1 MWIINPAFFFFF
13 QEQGFHISC
22 ADSPLSLM
30 LESHIAQQGHI
41 TFVLLDKEETG
52 ECLSS
57 DMST

>member
-1 MWIINPAFFFFF
+1 MSIINPAFF

-22 ADSPLSLM
+22 GDSPLSLM
-30 LESHIAQQGHI
+30 LVSYIAQQGDI
-41 TFVLLDKEETG
+41 TFMLLNKEETG